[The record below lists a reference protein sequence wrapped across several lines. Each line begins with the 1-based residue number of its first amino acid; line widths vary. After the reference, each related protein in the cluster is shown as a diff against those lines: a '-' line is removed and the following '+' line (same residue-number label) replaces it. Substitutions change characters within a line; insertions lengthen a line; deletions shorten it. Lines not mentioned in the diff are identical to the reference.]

1 MDTQFLSGLFC
12 FLFIYTERVLDMHI
26 HESVLSFPKDQ
37 FRCQNVCLLIHIY
50 THVCFERS
58 LIWVDRHV
66 VSDSLQIY
74 PSFPQLLLI
83 KSYTYTL
90 VAKWI
95 HYTLEYT
102 WR

>member
-1 MDTQFLSGLFC
+1 
-12 FLFIYTERVLDMHI
+12 MHI

-37 FRCQNVCLLIHIY
+37 FRYQNACLLVHIH
-50 THVCFERS
+50 THVYFKKP
-58 LIWVDRHV
+58 LTHIGRHV
-66 VSDSLQIY
+66 LSDSLQIY
-74 PSFPQLLLI
+74 LSFPHLLLI
-83 KSYTYTL
+83 KSHTYTL